1 MNSTPKTLL
10 ILNSDGLFNVYEAR
24 DVRLG
29 VTSLSDAVQAAHDAA
44 NDGDTIVLPT
54 AGFSEWS
61 HNVHITKP
69 VNLRGK

>member
-1 MNSTPKTLL
+1 MNPTPKTLL

-44 NDGDTIVLPT
+44 SDGDTIVLPT
-54 AGFSEWS
+54 TGFSEWR
-61 HNVHITKP
+61 HTVHLSKA

>member
-1 MNSTPKTLL
+1 MNPTPKTLL

-29 VTSLSDAVQAAHDAA
+29 VTSLSDAVQVAHDAA

-54 AGFSEWS
+54 TGFNEWC
-61 HNVHITKP
+61 HCVHMSKA